1 MILINKVRNWLINK
15 SYCHTENGYEHN
27 VFTTYIF
34 GIYEA
39 VAYSLTGDLLI
50 QVPLPVQPSL
60 ISKPLV
66 FNSQFLDP
74 SLCKRPFTS
83 NFSQQSRRSTLREEL
98 RDPLSVFYSLLSSLF
113 LSVFI
118 QQLVCFW
125 VLWFGYAAK
134 NGIRG
139 KTAVVNFFCFSI

>member
-1 MILINKVRNWLINK
+1 MINKVRNWLINK

-27 VFTTYIF
+27 VFTAYIF

-98 RDPLSVFYSLLSSLF
+98 Q
-113 LSVFI
+113 I
-118 QQLVCFW
+118 HCQ
-125 VLWFGYAAK
+125 
-134 NGIRG
+134 
-139 KTAVVNFFCFSI
+139 FSILSFLLCSFRFLFNNWYAFEFFDLNNVYPFGFFDLGMLRKWN